1 MTLEKQTHAKTLRQY
16 GITLG
21 YLAAV
26 AGRSAKYVKQWSSG
40 KDVSAYLDG
49 IAVEMIAKRK
59 LEMEG
64 GSVK

>member
-1 MTLEKQTHAKTLRQY
+1 MTIEKQTHATELKQY

-26 AGRSAKYVKQWSSG
+26 AGRSVKYVKQWSSG
-40 KDVSAYLDG
+40 RDVSAYLDG
-49 IAVEMIAKRK
+49 VAAELVAKRK

-64 GSVK
+64 GLAK